1 MPENIAGSMLVSVL
15 NPDGTLVG
23 SGAAAGPTPVTIV
36 DEPVDVT
43 VVGQPVHVLVDG
55 QPTAVTVSGQPIT
68 TTATISGQPISTTL
82 TGQPIA
88 VTTSTSTIITAQ
100 NTLAPN
106 TPLAGLSV
114 VSVQVPA
121 TGRYRVATQILFT
134 GTGTPVANN
143 NYLFDPISL
152 PTVRLFSAIEKG
164 VVYTNEYIYNLT
176 GNDQV
181 RITPNA
187 NEAASVTVVAQI
199 VLHRIS

>member
-1 MPENIAGSMLVSVL
+1 MPNNIAGSQLVSVL

-23 SGAAAGPTPVTIV
+23 SGGVGGGN
-36 DEPVDVT
+36 VT
-43 VVGQPVHVLVDG
+43 VTNTPLPVATPVGQPLEVVVDG
-55 QPTAVTVSGQPIT
+55 QPIGVTVSGQPIT
-68 TTATISGQPISTTL
+68 TSATISGQPIS
-82 TGQPIA
+82 

-106 TPLAGLSV
+106 TPLAGLTV
-114 VSVQVPA
+114 VAVQVPA
-121 TGRYRVATQILFT
+121 TGRYRVFTQILLT

-152 PTVRLFSAIEKG
+152 PTVRLFTPLEKG
-164 VVYTNEYIYNLT
+164 IVYTNEYIYNLNA
-176 GNDQV
+176 NDTV

>member
-1 MPENIAGSMLVSVL
+1 MPQNIAGAMLVSVL

-23 SGAAAGPTPVTIV
+23 SGGAGGPTPVTIV

-43 VVGQPVHVLVDG
+43 VVGQPV
-55 QPTAVTVSGQPIT
+55 T
-68 TTATISGQPISTTL
+68 TTATISGQPIS
-82 TGQPIA
+82 

-106 TPLAGLSV
+106 TPLAGLTV
-114 VSVQVPA
+114 VAVQVPA
-121 TGRYRVATQILFT
+121 TGRYRVFTQILFT

-176 GNDQV
+176 GNDLV